1 VAQAITKQ
9 SDDAPAAAMSTADFV
24 KAALVALLLGGA
36 GGGAFGYFVMP
47 DGSATATKET
57 SETVAPKTSS
67 STTGRFP
74 DDALEIQVPSI
85 IVDLDGEPRKKI
97 RLDLSLIAAHG
108 TSQTGSLKNEV
119 REDVIAYLKGLKVT
133 DIQGVR
139 GFQNLREQ
147 LDDRAKIRGRGAIL
161 GLLIGGLVI
170 E

>member
-1 VAQAITKQ
+1 
-9 SDDAPAAAMSTADFV
+9 MSTAVFV
-24 KAALVALLLGGA
+24 KAALVALLLGA
-36 GGGAFGYFVMP
+36 VGGGAFGYFVMP
-47 DGSATATKET
+47 SGSATAAKEVP
-57 SETVAPKTSS
+57 EAGEPKASS
-67 STTGRFP
+67 SPTGRFP
-74 DDALEIQVPSI
+74 NDALEIQIPSI

-108 TSQTGSLKNEV
+108 TSQTGTLKNEV
-119 REDVIAYLKGLKVT
+119 REDVIAYLKGLKMA